1 MDGVLRQLIP
11 SLPFPSACSQS
22 RCGCMQKPPSDSPVH
37 RRFAPT
43 ALMFGNLVT
52 GCSILA
58 PAGMLIELSSDLGV
72 TVHTA
77 GLLVTFGAIMLCIGS
92 PLTAWLTSRIERR
105 TLLTATLAVLVIGN
119 AASAFAPGYKTLLV
133 IRLIMLAIGALYT
146 PQAAGTAALIVPPEK
161 RGGTIAYVFL
171 GWSLASA
178 VGLPLITF
186 MTSRYGWRSAYD
198 GISVIGALSFL
209 LLLWRL
215 PAGLRGA
222 PVDLKTW
229 ADLGRNPVIVVL
241 LAITTLLMSGQFAV
255 FTYMGPLLSKLTHV
269 GSDAVGLVFALYG
282 VCGFIGIAVVT
293 NIVDSWGPLK
303 ASVLSVSMVLA
314 GVAGWALSTGF
325 YPLMACSAAIWG
337 LGFASS
343 NSMQQVRLVA
353 AAPTLASA
361 SVSLN
366 TSFLYVGQA
375 IGSAIGGLL
384 YAHEFLYGIGYAGAA
399 FVALGLITIILTRQL
414 AVAKTLSG

>member
-1 MDGVLRQLIP
+1 
-11 SLPFPSACSQS
+11 
-22 RCGCMQKPPSDSPVH
+22 
-37 RRFAPT
+37 
-43 ALMFGNLVT
+43 
-52 GCSILA
+52 
-58 PAGMLIELSSDLGV
+58 
-72 TVHTA
+72 
-77 GLLVTFGAIMLCIGS
+77 
-92 PLTAWLTSRIERR
+92 
-105 TLLTATLAVLVIGN
+105 
-119 AASAFAPGYKTLLV
+119 
-133 IRLIMLAIGALYT
+133 
-146 PQAAGTAALIVPPEK
+146 
-161 RGGTIAYVFL
+161 
-171 GWSLASA
+171 
-178 VGLPLITF
+178 

-293 NIVDSWGPLK
+293 NIVNSWGPLK

>member
-1 MDGVLRQLIP
+1 MKKP
-11 SLPFPSACSQS
+11 SPDTPI
-22 RCGCMQKPPSDSPVH
+22 H

-52 GCSILA
+52 GSTILA
-58 PAGMLIELSSDLGV
+58 PAGMLIELSSDLGI

-77 GLLVTFGAIMLCIGS
+77 GMLVTFGALVLCIGS

-105 TLLTATLAVLVIGN
+105 TLLTVTLAVMALGN
-119 AASAFAPGYKTLLV
+119 AASAFAPNYATLLV
-133 IRLIMLAIGALYT
+133 LRLVMLAIGALYT
-146 PQAAGTAALIVPPEK
+146 PQAAGTAALIVPVDK

-171 GWSLASA
+171 GWSLAAA

-186 MTSRYGWRSAYD
+186 MASRYGWRAAY
-198 GISVIGALSFL
+198 GGVSVIGALSFL

-215 PAGLRGA
+215 PGGLRGT

-229 ADLGRNPVIVVL
+229 ADLGRNRVIVVL

-255 FTYMGPLLSKLTHV
+255 FTYMGPVLSRLTQV
-269 GSDAVGLVFALYG
+269 RPDAVGLVFAIYG
-282 VCGFIGIAVVT
+282 VCGFIGIVVVS
-293 NIVDSWGPLK
+293 NIVDSWGALK
-303 ASVLSVSMVLA
+303 TSLLCIALVLA
-314 GVAGWALSTGF
+314 GVTGWAFSAGF
-325 YPLMACSAAIWG
+325 YWLMAASAAIWG

-353 AAPTLASA
+353 AAPQLASA

-375 IGSAIGGLL
+375 IGSGIGGLL
-384 YAHEFLYGIGYAGAA
+384 YAHELLYGIGYAGAA
-399 FVALGLITIILTRQL
+399 FVALALITVIMTRNL
-414 AVAKTLSG
+414 PRPSVS

>member
-1 MDGVLRQLIP
+1 MKNP
-11 SLPFPSACSQS
+11 LP
-22 RCGCMQKPPSDSPVH
+22 DIPVH

-52 GCSILA
+52 GCSVLA

-77 GLLVTFGAIMLCIGS
+77 GLLVTFGAMTLCVGS

-105 TLLTATLAVLVIGN
+105 TLLTTTLAGLALGN
-119 AASAFAPGYKTLLV
+119 AASALAPDYTTLLI
-133 IRLIMLAIGALYT
+133 IRLIMLAVGALYT
-146 PQAAGTAALIVPPEK
+146 PQAAVTAALIVPAEK

-171 GWSLASA
+171 GWSLAAA

-186 MTSRYGWRSAYD
+186 MASRYGWRASYGAI
-198 GISVIGALSFL
+198 GVIGTVSFL

-215 PAGLRGA
+215 PAGLAGA

-229 ADLGRNPVIVVL
+229 TDVGRNRSIVIL

-255 FTYMGPLLSKLTHV
+255 FTFMGPLLSKLTQA
-269 GSDAVGLVFALYG
+269 GSDAVGLVFAVYG
-282 VCGFIGIAVVT
+282 VCGFIGIAIVSR
-293 NIVDSWGPLK
+293 IVDSWGPYET
-303 ASVLSVSMVLA
+303 SVLSISLVLT
-314 GVAGWALSTGF
+314 GITGWALSAGF
-325 YPLMACSAAIWG
+325 YLPMACSVAIWG

-353 AAPTLASA
+353 AAPALASA
-361 SVSLN
+361 SVALN

-384 YAHEFLYGIGYAGAA
+384 YAQELLRGIGLAGAV
-399 FVALGLITIILTRQL
+399 FVALALMTVVSTRRL
-414 AVAKTLSG
+414 STAKSSNA

>member
-1 MDGVLRQLIP
+1 V
-11 SLPFPSACSQS
+11 
-22 RCGCMQKPPSDSPVH
+22 QKPPSDRPVH

-77 GLLVTFGAIMLCIGS
+77 GLLVTFGAMMLCVGS

-105 TLLTATLAVLVIGN
+105 TLLTATLAVLVLGN
-119 AASAFAPGYKTLLV
+119 AASAFAPDYATLLV

-146 PQAAGTAALIVPPEK
+146 PQAAGTAALIVPAEK

-171 GWSLASA
+171 GWSLAAA

-186 MTSRYGWRSAYD
+186 MASRYGWRASYGAI
-198 GISVIGALSFL
+198 GVIGTLSFL

-215 PAGLRGA
+215 PAGLVGA

-229 ADLGRNPVIVVL
+229 ADVGRNREIVVL

-255 FTYMGPLLSKLTHV
+255 FTFMAPLLSKLTQV
-269 GSDAVGLVFALYG
+269 GPDAVGLVFAIYG
-282 VCGFIGIAVVT
+282 VCGFIGIAIVSNV
-293 NIVDSWGPLK
+293 VDSWGALK
-303 ASVLSVSMVLA
+303 TSMLCVSLVLT
-314 GVAGWALSTGF
+314 GITGWALSAGF
-325 YPLMACSAAIWG
+325 YPLMACSVAIWG

-353 AAPTLASA
+353 AAPALAAA

-384 YAHEFLYGIGYAGAA
+384 YAHELLRGIGYAGAA
-399 FVALGLITIILTRQL
+399 FVALALTTVILTRNF
-414 AVAKTLSG
+414 AVTRS

>member
-1 MDGVLRQLIP
+1 MK
-11 SLPFPSACSQS
+11 
-22 RCGCMQKPPSDSPVH
+22 KPPSDNPVH

-43 ALMFGNLVT
+43 ALMFGNIVT

-105 TLLTATLAVLVIGN
+105 VLLTGTLAVLALGN
-119 AASAFAPGYKTLLV
+119 AASAFAPGYTTLLI
-133 IRLIMLAIGALYT
+133 IRLVMLAVGALYT
-146 PQAAGTAALIVPPEK
+146 PQAAGTAALIVPAKK

-171 GWSLASA
+171 GWSLAA
-178 VGLPLITF
+178 AIGLPLITF
-186 MTSRYGWRSAYD
+186 MTSRYGWRAAYG
-198 GISVIGALSFL
+198 GISIIGVLSFL
-209 LLLWRL
+209 LLSWRL
-215 PAGLRGA
+215 PAGLVGA

-229 ADLGRNPVIVVL
+229 SDVGRNRVIVVL
-241 LAITTLLMSGQFAV
+241 LGITMLLMSGQFAV
-255 FTYMGPLLSKLTHV
+255 FTYMAPLLSKLTRV
-269 GSDAVGLVFALYG
+269 GPDAVGLVFAIYG
-282 VCGFIGIAVVT
+282 VCGFIGIAIVS
-293 NIVDSWGPLK
+293 NIVDTWGPVK
-303 ASVLSVSMVLA
+303 ASVLCISLVLG
-314 GVAGWALSTGF
+314 GVAGWALSAGI

-353 AAPTLASA
+353 AAPSLASA
-361 SVSLN
+361 SVALN

-384 YAHEFLYGIGYAGAA
+384 YAHDLLYGIGYAGAG
-399 FVALGLITIILTRQL
+399 FVALSLITVILTRSL
-414 AVAKTLSG
+414 VAAKG